1 MSYEIMYQ
9 QSHLFQT
16 MRQQSEEWML
26 RQRHIQKTLQT
37 NSIVSE
43 CYQLREQYKNRRL
56 EDEWDFEDNL

>member
-1 MSYEIMYQ
+1 MSYDIMYQ
-9 QSHLFQT
+9 QAHLFQT
-16 MRQQSEEWML
+16 IRQHSEEWML
-26 RQRHIQKTLQT
+26 RQRYIQKTLQT